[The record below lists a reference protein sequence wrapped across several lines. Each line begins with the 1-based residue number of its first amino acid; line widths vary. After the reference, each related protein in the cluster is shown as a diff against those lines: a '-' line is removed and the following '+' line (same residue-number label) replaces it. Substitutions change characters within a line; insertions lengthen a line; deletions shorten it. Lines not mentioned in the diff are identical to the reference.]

1 MIYNHYTQP
10 KIFSES
16 SKNCQKQVLFTP
28 TETSPISY
36 STQTLN
42 SKEKYLRKINT
53 DDLETIKKIKFNIP
67 ESNCENSRTSSP
79 EINRRRLDDDI
90 DNDINIEFHP
100 IKKKSG
106 NSKSQARGIKKSLKL
121 FNEQFDTLVGT
132 ITSNPKK
139 DFISNS
145 IGDGN
150 FLISCG

>member
-53 DDLETIKKIKFNIP
+53 DDLEKKKILNLIFQKKTLHQVQKILKIQ
-67 ESNCENSRTSSP
+67 ELHHQKS
-79 EINRRRLDDDI
+79 
-90 DNDINIEFHP
+90 IE
-100 IKKKSG
+100 
-106 NSKSQARGIKKSLKL
+106 
-121 FNEQFDTLVGT
+121 ED
-132 ITSNPKK
+132 
-139 DFISNS
+139 
-145 IGDGN
+145 
-150 FLISCG
+150 